1 MKKKSRILSI
11 LTAGIVAGTV
21 TFAGCSLVT
30 ANAQSDMNQVIAE
43 IDISK
48 SEKLDEDLKE
58 YTGAISG
65 GTEIIKRQLVA
76 YFLNAGSSLV
86 SGGSTYGEAFET
98 LANTLVNN
106 EILIQYATL
115 ATLQDMVEDGY
126 DGLTSA
132 SAAVS
137 WFNDESKTDIE
148 KYAAMID
155 YQATVDDY
163 TGDKDVD
170 YNLLAEYSLKA
181 SLNSA
186 IDSYEELILETDT
199 TEDTSDATLPEGVDT
214 EVENFYPLKEDGTLD
229 YNVYTGYSDYT
240 LPLSGI
246 YQEDK
251 LEGTTSWKRRQ
262 AYNRF
267 IQRLDAN
274 YLITDDDDIS
284 DIWNLDYVQ
293 GQYLSLLRQQ
303 LLLNYYNLYELELE
317 KDIEEN
323 SIDYV
328 EDRYEELLGQQKADY
343 NGSVSSYESSLSSLS
358 DTSFILYT
366 PNTDN
371 GRSFGYV
378 YNILLPFSTSQSNLL
393 TSLTSLLNNNVITQ
407 NEYYE
412 MRNKLLGEITT
423 TDQRSAWF
431 NGGVDYSFNANDNGF
446 TAGAAATA
454 DGKTYYNAG
463 DDSRKVLFFKDNMLG
478 NKRYENLEK
487 YPGLYS
493 YNGTAVK
500 NGDDSY
506 TLIPNSLDIDE
517 MLDEFIGYIDF
528 TLGTENGSNVTW
540 SYWADGE
547 TINVSDTSKGNPDY
561 YLTDIFNTDPA
572 DEKSEID
579 YSKFVYAYGTV
590 DLGDFTTACLLDEN
604 SDYYK
609 VMSAVNELQY
619 AYTTDTGIL
628 SNYIGYSI
636 SAYSTDYIKEF
647 EYAAQ
652 YAINNNGGNAGAFA
666 VCAGDYGWHLIYV
679 TNVFNPDSETYTPAW
694 SANIKTEG
702 TFEYEFYEAIKNSD
716 LENASSRLQLELLD
730 IFDNDVV
737 VTVYESRFSDLTS
750 LTTTANTGSTT
761 TDGTTSGTTTTA

>member
-148 KYAAMID
+148 KYAAMLD

-431 NGGVDYSFNANDNGF
+431 NGATDYSFDADE
-446 TAGAAATA
+446 AGL
-454 DGKTYYNAG
+454 DYYGGAG
-463 DDSRKVLFFKDNMLG
+463 RNYLFFEDNLTQTD
-478 NKRYENLEK
+478 RYQTLDK
-487 YPGLYS
+487 YDGRYS
-493 YNGTAVK
+493 YNGSVAENDDGSYSLVPARLTVDDVLSELE
-500 NGDDSY
+500 NYVEYVMGGDTVTIEKQDSY
-506 TLIPNSLDIDE
+506 
-517 MLDEFIGYIDF
+517 
-528 TLGTENGSNVTW
+528 NVTD
-540 SYWADGE
+540 Y
-547 TINVSDTSKGNPDY
+547 NDY
-561 YLTDIFNTDPA
+561 YTEETRNLPDSQ
-572 DEKSEID
+572 KQID
-579 YSKFVYAYGTV
+579 YSRFVYAKGKV
-590 DLGDFTTACLLDEN
+590 DLGQTSLSSFLANMFVEE
-604 SDYYK
+604 SAAYK
-609 VMSAVNELQY
+609 AMSAVNELQY
-619 AYTTDTGIL
+619 AYTTDTSVL
-628 SNYIGYSI
+628 SQYIGYSV
-636 SAYSTDYIKEF
+636 SAYDTNYVPEF

-652 YAINNNGGNAGAFA
+652 AAIAEGAGTIY
-666 VCAGDYGWHLIYV
+666 VCAADYGWHIIYV
-679 TNVFNPDSETYTPAW
+679 TATFDTAGGPVYGDDVAW
-694 SANIKTEG
+694 TADQVLSEG
-702 TFEYEFYEAIKNSD
+702 TFQNMYYNWIKDSTLSEVTSTRRSIINELFGGDTTVTRYEDTYSD
-716 LENASSRLQLELLD
+716 LLEL
-730 IFDNDVV
+730 
-737 VTVYESRFSDLTS
+737 
-750 LTTTANTGSTT
+750 
-761 TDGTTSGTTTTA
+761 